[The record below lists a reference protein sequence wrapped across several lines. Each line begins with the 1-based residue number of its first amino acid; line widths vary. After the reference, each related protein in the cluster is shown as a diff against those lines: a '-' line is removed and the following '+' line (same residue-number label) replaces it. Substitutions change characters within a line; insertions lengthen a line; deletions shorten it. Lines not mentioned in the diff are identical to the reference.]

1 MTNDH
6 KALRK
11 EENKTMKLSLLS
23 GRGHPALAAA
33 MAGHLETTLAAAR
46 IETFPDGEL
55 HVAVAADLSGH
66 DVYLLQ
72 PTGPPAGRQ
81 LLELLLLADACRRA
95 GAMRVTAVM
104 PYFGYARQDRRT
116 EPGEPLGARVL
127 TDAVG
132 TRADRIV
139 TVHLHNPAV
148 EGFCTTPLEH
158 LFVTD
163 RLADRLRGFGRDAVL
178 VAPDLGAVK
187 LAQHYADLLDL
198 PVAYVHKER
207 LSGDRVQVRRI
218 VGEVSDRQP
227 IVVDD
232 MISTGGT
239 VVSAIEALRERG
251 CRTPVTVAATHAV
264 LAGDAL
270 DRLAGQPVDRVVVTN
285 TLPTPKEA
293 SLLEIVDIAPLL
305 AGTIRRLHEG
315 G

>member
-1 MTNDH
+1 MTVTINPQ
-6 KALRK
+6 K
-11 EENKTMKLSLLS
+11 ESEETMKLTLLS

-33 MAGHLETTLAAAR
+33 VAEHLDTTLAEAR

-55 HVAVAADLSGH
+55 QVAAAADLAGH

-72 PTGPPAGRQ
+72 PTGPPAERQ
-81 LLELLLLADACRRA
+81 LLELLLLADACRRS
-95 GAMRVTAVM
+95 GAMRITAVM

-116 EPGEPLGARVL
+116 APGEPLGARVL
-127 TDAVG
+127 TDAIG

-148 EGFCTTPLEH
+148 EGFCTKPLEH
-158 LFVTD
+158 LLVTD
-163 RLADRLRGFGRDAVL
+163 RLADRLRAIGDDAVL

-187 LAQHYADLLDL
+187 LAQHFADLLDL

-218 VGEVSDRQP
+218 VGQVADRQP

-270 DRLAGQPVDRVVVTN
+270 DRLAGQPVDRILVTN
-285 TLPTPKEA
+285 SLPPPGEA

>member
-1 MTNDH
+1 
-6 KALRK
+6 
-11 EENKTMKLSLLS
+11 MKLTLLS
-23 GRGHPALAAA
+23 GRAHPALAAA
-33 MAGHLETTLAAAR
+33 IAERMGMRLTETR
-46 IETFPDGEL
+46 IESFPDGEL
-55 HVAVAADLSGH
+55 QVRVTADLHGH

-81 LLELLLLADACRRA
+81 LLELLLLADAVRRA
-95 GAMRVTAVM
+95 GAPRITAVM

-116 EPGEPLGARVL
+116 EPGAPVGARVL
-127 TDAVG
+127 TDAIG
-132 TRADRIV
+132 TRADRIL

-148 EGFCTTPLEH
+148 EGFCTRPLEH

-163 RLADRLRGFGRDAVL
+163 RLADRLRGVGDNAVL

-207 LSGDRVQVRRI
+207 LSGDRVQVQHI
-218 VGEVSDRQP
+218 VGDVAGRQP

-239 VVSAIEALRERG
+239 VVSAIEALCERG

-270 DRLAGQPVDRVVVTN
+270 DRLAGQPVDRIVVSN
-285 TLPTPKEA
+285 TLPPPQED

-305 AGTIRRLHEG
+305 AETIRRLHEG
-315 G
+315 E